1 MGLDS
6 LNASM
11 WGSTTDAAAYFS
23 RWGGFEFTDPTRV
36 TPMGMEIF
44 TASWAGPDIAAFGD
58 TIYVVC
64 KENPED
70 MAPAYCIH
78 SYDGGATFSEPV
90 VVDGMLGDNI
100 SRFPSVAVNEEGQP
114 IVAFMRLDSD
124 FGNARYVVASSDD
137 FGNTFNMDVLASD
150 FSGGDVCD
158 CCPVS
163 ITADNNY
170 VATLYRDN
178 LDNLRNSW
186 AGISANGGDMFM
198 NGIQI
203 DQTDWMIN
211 ACPSTG
217 PDGVIIGDSLY
228 SVFMSAATGEERIY
242 FSASSLISLTD
253 QPDIRLSWEILELD
267 IENYPRIANF
277 GKATAIVWKEVELN
291 TNIILEFTN
300 NVENRFSEDKY
311 YVIPIDLEPHEPINA
326 DVSVSST
333 DVHVVW
339 QDNYSDMVMYRKGSY
354 IEPDALNE
362 QIGNDRIKIYPNP
375 ANEIINISSDVIITS
390 CSVSDLN
397 NRIVLV
403 EDAADTKYI
412 TLPLNGLNSGIYLL
426 ELTDSNGN
434 NYFKKVIIN

>member
-1 MGLDS
+1 
-6 LNASM
+6 
-11 WGSTTDAAAYFS
+11 
-23 RWGGFEFTDPTRV
+23 
-36 TPMGMEIF
+36 
-44 TASWAGPDIAAFGD
+44 
-58 TIYVVC
+58 
-64 KENPED
+64 
-70 MAPAYCIH
+70 
-78 SYDGGATFSEPV
+78 
-90 VVDGMLGDNI
+90 
-100 SRFPSVAVNEEGQP
+100 
-114 IVAFMRLDSD
+114 
-124 FGNARYVVASSDD
+124 
-137 FGNTFNMDVLASD
+137 
-150 FSGGDVCD
+150 
-158 CCPVS
+158 
-163 ITADNNY
+163 
-170 VATLYRDN
+170 
-178 LDNLRNSW
+178 
-186 AGISANGGDMFM
+186 
-198 NGIQI
+198 
-203 DQTDWMIN
+203 
-211 ACPSTG
+211 
-217 PDGVIIGDSLY
+217 
-228 SVFMSAATGEERIY
+228 
-242 FSASSLISLTD
+242 
-253 QPDIRLSWEILELD
+253 LD